1 MQKLIAAIAVASV
14 LATSALAQDSA
25 PLPAG
30 RPSGVAKAQGILDNT
45 PLLVVGG
52 IVVLVAVVL
61 ATNSST
67 STAAATTPAS
77 TTTS

>member
-1 MQKLIAAIAVASV
+1 MQKLIAAIAVTSIF
-14 LATSALAQDSA
+14 ATSALAQSDA

-30 RPSGVAKAQGILDNT
+30 RPSGVTKAQSILDDT
-45 PLLVVGG
+45 PLWVVGG

-67 STAAATTPAS
+67 STAATTPAS